1 MNESRFAVAIIHFRY
16 TSLHYSYLYTHIKL
30 HSKIRFGIASCYYLP
45 SKVVSSKESSQH
57 TLWRV
62 YGRVFRQGVQVPN
75 ILEFYIDVTTA
86 TSSPATCLWSGPW
99 SRRMSPWASWW
110 GGWSGSAPGS
120 RWPPPCSCSLEMER
134 SSLYHHNSM
143 IISPHPAPPWWPRSP
158 CPCQS
163 PRSSRSCCWDHMGS
177 SPSAALLD

>member
-1 MNESRFAVAIIHFRY
+1 M
-16 TSLHYSYLYTHIKL
+16 L
-30 HSKIRFGIASCYYLP
+30 LP
-45 SKVVSSKESSQH
+45 PLQSSFQQRALPAH
-57 TLWRV
+57 TLMCLWLSIQTGGPGSYHSSV
-62 YGRVFRQGVQVPN
+62 
-75 ILEFYIDVTTA
+75 LDVTRA
-86 TSSPATCLWSGPW
+86 SSPPATCLWSGPW

-134 SSLYHHNSM
+134 SSLYHHNNM

-163 PRSSRSCCWDHMGS
+163 QRSSRSCCWDHMGS
-177 SPSAALLD
+177 SPIAILLD